1 MIAMIAFL
9 GLGRM
14 GAPMAGRLLA
24 AGHQVIVWNRTPQR
38 AEPLAAA
45 GATVAAAAAAAAAAA
60 DIVITMLADR
70 QALDAV
76 AAQIVPA
83 LRRDACLIEMS
94 TVGPSAVRELAE
106 RVPAIVDAPVMG
118 SVDRAAAGTLTVLA
132 GGDIS
137 RVKDVLATFGTVVE
151 CGDVGAGAARKIL
164 LINAGIG
171 TMVLAAEL
179 AALAARLGVPDALD
193 ILAEG
198 PLSHAVTRARS
209 TRANYPIRL
218 AAKDVGIALDHAAL
232 PVLAEVR
239 RRLVSAPDKEAD
251 IRAIVG

>member
-1 MIAMIAFL
+1 MITFL

-24 AGHQVIVWNRTPQR
+24 AGHQLIVWNRTAAR

-45 GATVAAAAAAAAAAA
+45 GATVAPTPATAVAAA

-76 AAQIVPA
+76 AEQITPA
-83 LRRDACLIEMS
+83 MRSDACLIEMS
-94 TVGPSAVRELAE
+94 TVGPSAVQELAK

-118 SVDRAAAGTLTVLA
+118 SADRAAAGTLTVLA
-132 GGDIS
+132 GGDTS

-151 CGDVGAGAARKIL
+151 CGGLGAGAARKIL

-171 TMVLAAEL
+171 TMVLAGEL
-179 AALAARLGVPDALD
+179 VALAARLGVPDALD

-198 PLSHAVTRARS
+198 PLPNAVRRARS
-209 TRANYPIRL
+209 TGANFPIRL
-218 AAKDVGIALDHAAL
+218 AAKDVGIALDEVSL

-239 RRLVSAPDKEAD
+239 KRLVNAPDQEAD
-251 IRAIVG
+251 IRALVG